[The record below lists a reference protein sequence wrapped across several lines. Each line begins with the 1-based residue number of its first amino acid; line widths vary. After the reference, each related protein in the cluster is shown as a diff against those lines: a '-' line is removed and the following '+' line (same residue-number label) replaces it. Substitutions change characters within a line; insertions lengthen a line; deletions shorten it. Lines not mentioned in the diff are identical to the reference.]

1 MPPIM
6 EPSAEDPGVKKS
18 KKRKV
23 AEAQAVQAQA
33 AEANADADATPAGVL
48 CSTLRPFPVSA
59 NLSAMASA
67 QCVRLPRHRLASI
80 DCNGRCRS
88 RCSSVT

>member
-33 AEANADADATPAGVL
+33 AEANADADAAPAGVL
-48 CSTLRPFPVSA
+48 LLGSLPFPSQRQSLCNGKCPKCEMA
-59 NLSAMASA
+59 KASA
-67 QCVRLPRHRLASI
+67 L
-80 DCNGRCRS
+80 
-88 RCSSVT
+88 